1 MPGMRIKVRD
11 RAARRKRRLVIG
23 VPLALAVAAAGGLA
37 FADVTPQPTPVSGVT
52 SSASAPANG
61 AAFAPA
67 SAAVTAPNMMS
78 NSTLTANIS
87 VTTVKLA
94 SAFSY
99 LSPSTN
105 GIPTW
110 TRTVTAV
117 APNGTLEVAW
127 QASNSIHVTPVNRN
141 LQRRGPDVVV
151 HGAREIGGLVASN
164 NGFTLLTR
172 VADHNRWGETAAAL
186 IRVAN
191 NRLVFFVKLT
201 GSSSHDTSP
210 TLNGQLAWN
219 GSQYTAYFT
228 VHGTSGSMAGQYG
241 DKMVNLSGSG
251 RMLTGGW
258 EWGCR
263 GDVGRSLSSGSTSYA
278 TCYDDGSSGS
288 SMSSSVDQM
297 QAGNGSQVIGLSA
310 RGPVTYKKNSLTWS
324 VSPRWKTNQVVMLF
338 LSGSHWK
345 NANSVFLTSD
355 QSTQNLNVHV
365 APYGQNA
372 MLVTWDSYRNGQYTG
387 THFRLIDSLGRFLTA
402 DLVLWVHV
410 SGNIVVLGNGDL
422 AWAFVQQTPAFYHRG
437 GSWPTTT
444 HLLLARLQV
453 SFSGSSSSPTMT
465 SAPTMS
471 APPTSSPSMFPSPM
485 PSLTTGGA
493 PGTMTPWPT
502 FSPSTNAGS
511 HW

>member
-23 VPLALAVAAAGGLA
+23 IPLALAVAAAGGLA
-37 FADVTPQPTPVSGVT
+37 FADVTPQSTPVNGTMSNTSGPT
-52 SSASAPANG
+52 NG
-61 AAFAPA
+61 ATLAPA
-67 SAAVTAPNMMS
+67 SAAITAPNMM
-78 NSTLTANIS
+78 NSSALTTNIS
-87 VTTVKLA
+87 VTTVKLG

-127 QASNSIHVTPVNRN
+127 QASNSIHVTPVNRD
-141 LQRRGPDVVV
+141 LQRRGPDVVIN
-151 HGAREIGGLVASN
+151 GAWEIGGLVAFN

-172 VADHNRWGETAAAL
+172 VADHNRYGETATAL

-191 NRLVFFVKLT
+191 NHVVFFVRLT

-210 TLNGQLAWN
+210 ALNGQLAWN
-219 GSQYTAYFT
+219 GSQYTTYFT
-228 VHGTSGSMAGQYG
+228 VHGTSGSNAGQWG
-241 DKMVNLSGSG
+241 DKMVPVSGSG
-251 RMLTGGW
+251 RILSGGW

-263 GDVGRSLSSGSTSYA
+263 GDVGRSLSSGSSSSYA

-288 SMSSSVDQM
+288 SKSSNVDQM
-297 QAGNGSQVIGLSA
+297 RTANGNQVVALSA
-310 RGPVTYKKNSLTWS
+310 RGPVTYKKNNLTWS
-324 VSPRWKTNQVVMLF
+324 VSPRWKTNQVVIVF

-345 NANSVFLTSD
+345 KANSVFMTSD
-355 QSTQNLNVHV
+355 QSTQHLNVHI
-365 APYGQNA
+365 APYGQSA

-387 THFRLIDSLGRFLTA
+387 THFRLIDSQGRFLTA
-402 DLVLWVHV
+402 DLVLTIHV

-444 HLLLARLQV
+444 HLFLARLRV
-453 SFSGSSSSPTMT
+453 SFSGSSSSPTST
-465 SAPTMS
+465 PGMS
-471 APPTSSPSMFPSPM
+471 ASPT
-485 PSLTTGGA
+485 PSLMTGGA
-493 PGTMTPWPT
+493 PTTTPWPT
-502 FSPSTNAGS
+502 SSATNNAGS

>member
-1 MPGMRIKVRD
+1 MPGMRIKVKE

-23 VPLALAVAAAGGLA
+23 IPLALAVATAGGLA

-52 SSASAPANG
+52 PGAPAPANG
-61 AAFAPA
+61 PAMAPA
-67 SAAVTAPNMMS
+67 SAATTAPNMMS

-94 SAFSY
+94 AAFSY
-99 LSPSTN
+99 LSPSSN

-117 APNGTLEVAW
+117 APNGTLMVAW
-127 QASNSIHVTPVNRN
+127 QASNSIHVTPLNRN

-151 HGAREIGGLVASN
+151 NGAREIGGLVATN

-186 IRVAN
+186 IRVLN
-191 NRLVFFVKLT
+191 NHVVFVARLT

-210 TLNGQLAWN
+210 MLNGQLTWN

-241 DKMVNLSGSG
+241 DKMVDVSGSG

-263 GDVGRSLSSGSTSYA
+263 GDVGRSLSSGSTSYG
-278 TCYDDGSSGS
+278 TCYDDGTAGT

-297 QAGNGSQVIGLSA
+297 QAGNGTQVIGLSA
-310 RGPVTYKKNSLTWS
+310 RGPVAYKKNSLTWK
-324 VSPRWKTNQVVMLF
+324 VSPRWKTNQVVVLF
-338 LSGSHWK
+338 LNGSHWK
-345 NANSVFLTSD
+345 NANSVSLTSD

-372 MLVTWDSYRNGQYTG
+372 MLVTWDAYRNGQYTG
-387 THFRLIDSLGRFLTA
+387 THSRLIDSQGRFLTA
-402 DLVLWVHV
+402 DLVLTIHV
-410 SGNIVVLGNGDL
+410 SGNIVVLRNGDL
-422 AWAFVQQTPAFYHRG
+422 AWAFVQQTPASYQRG

-444 HLLLARLQV
+444 HLFLARLRV
-453 SFSGSSSSPTMT
+453 SLSGSSPSPTMT
-465 SAPTMS
+465 PAPTMS
-471 APPTSSPSMFPSPM
+471 APRSMFPSPVPSM
-485 PSLTTGGA
+485 PMGGA
-493 PGTMTPWPT
+493 PTSTMAPFPT
-502 FSPSTNAGS
+502 SSPSTNAGS